1 METEPAQCLNESISQ
16 QQKDHFRSDAG
27 EETIQACYDLISSGH
42 PLSEILVALKQL
54 GPLDKRRQSERG
66 VQSSDPQNGD
76 VPGEIRA
83 AVPQWQTAQVTKPLE
98 PQLLDHSQ
106 NVSAAL
112 VRTSG
117 DWSYSLVALSARR
130 SPESSRVE
138 NRLGIK
144 LPRPIGLGL
153 FWLIPAI
160 SLTVIGLAGRL
171 LSDAD
176 LTWKATE
183 VTAGPRA
190 ILITVEGSEDATAP
204 RPEAAETSAPVS
216 ALSRVG
222 RTAREIAPERSTA
235 PNSAPVRDRRRS
247 AQPLHTLMQRPF
259 SMQWRIPS
267 RLTDGF

>member
-54 GPLDKRRQSERG
+54 GPLDKQRQSERG
-66 VQSSDPQNGD
+66 LQPSDPQNCD

-83 AVPQWQTAQVTKPLE
+83 AVPQWQTAQLTKPLE

-106 NVSAAL
+106 DVSAAL

-117 DWSYSLVALSARR
+117 DWSHSLVALSARR
-130 SPESSRVE
+130 SPESARVE

-153 FWLIPAI
+153 FWLAPAI
-160 SLTVIGLAGRL
+160 SLTVVGLGGKL
-171 LSDAD
+171 LSDAE
-176 LTWKATE
+176 LMWKATE

-190 ILITVEGSEDATAP
+190 LEGSEDATAP
-204 RPEAAETSAPVS
+204 RPKAAETSAPVS
-216 ALSRVG
+216 ALSGVG

-235 PNSAPVRDRRRS
+235 PYSAPVRDRRGQPSRS
-247 AQPLHTLMQRPF
+247 HTPMQRPF
-259 SMQWRIPS
+259 SMEWKIPS